1 MADDIIDGF
10 YSEDV
15 GSAFWKV
22 SCENQNQN
30 NLFGLI
36 SDPGDLC

>member
-22 SCENQNQN
+22 SCENQN